1 MPSVRCKHC
10 GGSHPAWECK
20 EPVVVARRMGGVAY
34 DEPEPIADAEVRG
47 DKVPWVQPLG
57 VCASCDRRRADNARR
72 AVRHRE
78 RT

>member
-1 MPSVRCKHC
+1 
-10 GGSHPAWECK
+10 
-20 EPVVVARRMGGVAY
+20 VARRMGGVAY